1 MSRPNLLIITT
12 DQHRGDCYGFE
23 GRKVK
28 TPHIDQLAAAGT
40 RFQHCITPSAMCQP
54 ARASMLTG
62 LYPLTHGVVDNGI
75 DLPPETGDAG
85 FAGQLGRN
93 GYHTAFIGKAHFS
106 SYNTFSPTGT
116 PECHQSSPNFS
127 DDWNGPY
134 MGFEE
139 AQLLVLGHELKEM
152 ASAPKGLHY
161 ERWLR
166 RDGQGQKK
174 LGQAKVLLIGLGGIG
189 STVLQHLAAAGI
201 GKIGLVDQDTVALSN
216 LQRQTIYTFEDIG
229 RKKVS
234 VASNFV
240 KNLNKNVDIS
250 EYDFF
255 LNANNS
261 TSVIGEYD
269 IVLDGTDNVESRE
282 LINQHCVKLG
292 KPLIFGGVSGWEG
305 LVSLLVYKNSACFS
319 CIFTNSEKR
328 PAFFDCSSE
337 GVLGVTTSLV
347 GTLMVAETIK
357 LICNT
362 GQLLTNKLLICDALS
377 GVTEILNVQKNEQ
390 CNVCQPD
397 N

>member
-1 MSRPNLLIITT
+1 MDSQIDSEYFERYKRHILI
-12 DQHRGDCYGFE
+12 
-23 GRKVK
+23 K
-28 TPHIDQLAAAGT
+28 
-40 RFQHCITPSAMCQP
+40 
-54 ARASMLTG
+54 
-62 LYPLTHGVVDNGI
+62 N
-75 DLPPETGDAG
+75 
-85 FAGQLGRN
+85 
-93 GYHTAFIGKAHFS
+93 IG
-106 SYNTFSPTGT
+106 
-116 PECHQSSPNFS
+116 
-127 DDWNGPY
+127 
-134 MGFEE
+134 
-139 AQLLVLGHELKEM
+139 
-152 ASAPKGLHY
+152 
-161 ERWLR
+161 
-166 RDGQGQKK
+166 GQGQKK

-234 VASNFV
+234 VASKFV
-240 KNLNKNVDIS
+240 KNLNKNVHIS

-261 TSVIGEYD
+261 TRVIGEYD

-305 LVSLLVYKNSACFS
+305 LVSLLVYKNSACFA

-328 PAFFDCSSE
+328 PTFFDCSTE

-377 GVTEILNVQKNEQ
+377 GVTEILNVQKNEK
-390 CNVCQPD
+390 CSVCQPID
-397 N
+397 

>member
-1 MSRPNLLIITT
+1 M
-12 DQHRGDCYGFE
+12 H
-23 GRKVK
+23 
-28 TPHIDQLAAAGT
+28 DQL
-40 RFQHCITPSAMCQP
+40 
-54 ARASMLTG
+54 
-62 LYPLTHGVVDNGI
+62 DNYFFERYKRHI
-75 DLPPETGDAG
+75 LIK
-85 FAGQLGRN
+85 N
-93 GYHTAFIGKAHFS
+93 IG
-106 SYNTFSPTGT
+106 
-116 PECHQSSPNFS
+116 
-127 DDWNGPY
+127 
-134 MGFEE
+134 
-139 AQLLVLGHELKEM
+139 
-152 ASAPKGLHY
+152 
-161 ERWLR
+161 
-166 RDGQGQKK
+166 GQGQKK
-174 LGQAKVLLIGLGGIG
+174 LGQAKVLLVGLGGIG
-189 STVLQHLAAAGI
+189 STVIQHLAAAGI

-240 KNLNKNVDIS
+240 KNLNKNVHIS

-261 TSVIGEYD
+261 TRVIGEYD

-305 LVSLLVYKNSACFS
+305 LVSLLVYKNSACFA

-328 PAFFDCSSE
+328 PTFFDCSTE

-377 GVTEILNVQKNEQ
+377 GVTEILNVQKNEK
-390 CNVCQPD
+390 CSVCQPI

>member
-1 MSRPNLLIITT
+1 M
-12 DQHRGDCYGFE
+12 H
-23 GRKVK
+23 
-28 TPHIDQLAAAGT
+28 DQL
-40 RFQHCITPSAMCQP
+40 
-54 ARASMLTG
+54 
-62 LYPLTHGVVDNGI
+62 DNYFFERYKRHI
-75 DLPPETGDAG
+75 LIK
-85 FAGQLGRN
+85 N
-93 GYHTAFIGKAHFS
+93 IG
-106 SYNTFSPTGT
+106 
-116 PECHQSSPNFS
+116 
-127 DDWNGPY
+127 
-134 MGFEE
+134 
-139 AQLLVLGHELKEM
+139 
-152 ASAPKGLHY
+152 
-161 ERWLR
+161 
-166 RDGQGQKK
+166 GQGQKK
-174 LGQAKVLLIGLGGIG
+174 LGQAKVLLVGLGGIG
-189 STVLQHLAAAGI
+189 STVIQHLAAAGI

-240 KNLNKNVDIS
+240 KNLNKNVHIS

-261 TSVIGEYD
+261 TRVVGEYD

-282 LINQHCVKLG
+282 LINKHCVKLG

-305 LVSLLVYKNSACFS
+305 LVSLLVYKNSACFA

-328 PAFFDCSSE
+328 PTFFDCSTE

-377 GVTEILNVQKNEQ
+377 GVTEILNVQKNEK
-390 CNVCQPD
+390 CSVCQPI

>member
-127 DDWNGPY
+127 DDWNGPD

-166 RDGQGQKK
+166 R
-174 LGQAKVLLIGLGGIG
+174 
-189 STVLQHLAAAGI
+189 
-201 GKIGLVDQDTVALSN
+201 
-216 LQRQTIYTFEDIG
+216 
-229 RKKVS
+229 
-234 VASNFV
+234 
-240 KNLNKNVDIS
+240 
-250 EYDFF
+250 
-255 LNANNS
+255 
-261 TSVIGEYD
+261 
-269 IVLDGTDNVESRE
+269 
-282 LINQHCVKLG
+282 
-292 KPLIFGGVSGWEG
+292 
-305 LVSLLVYKNSACFS
+305 
-319 CIFTNSEKR
+319 
-328 PAFFDCSSE
+328 
-337 GVLGVTTSLV
+337 
-347 GTLMVAETIK
+347 
-357 LICNT
+357 
-362 GQLLTNKLLICDALS
+362 
-377 GVTEILNVQKNEQ
+377 
-390 CNVCQPD
+390 
-397 N
+397 

>member
-1 MSRPNLLIITT
+1 M
-12 DQHRGDCYGFE
+12 H
-23 GRKVK
+23 
-28 TPHIDQLAAAGT
+28 DQL
-40 RFQHCITPSAMCQP
+40 
-54 ARASMLTG
+54 
-62 LYPLTHGVVDNGI
+62 DNYFFERYKRHI
-75 DLPPETGDAG
+75 LIK
-85 FAGQLGRN
+85 N
-93 GYHTAFIGKAHFS
+93 IG
-106 SYNTFSPTGT
+106 
-116 PECHQSSPNFS
+116 
-127 DDWNGPY
+127 
-134 MGFEE
+134 
-139 AQLLVLGHELKEM
+139 
-152 ASAPKGLHY
+152 
-161 ERWLR
+161 
-166 RDGQGQKK
+166 GQGQKK
-174 LGQAKVLLIGLGGIG
+174 LGQAKVLLVGLGGIG

-240 KNLNKNVDIS
+240 KNLNKNVHIS

-261 TSVIGEYD
+261 TRVVGEYD

-305 LVSLLVYKNSACFS
+305 LVSLLVYKNSACFA

-328 PAFFDCSSE
+328 PTFFDCSTE

-377 GVTEILNVQKNEQ
+377 GVTEILNVQKNEK
-390 CNVCQPD
+390 CSVCQPI

>member
-1 MSRPNLLIITT
+1 M
-12 DQHRGDCYGFE
+12 H
-23 GRKVK
+23 
-28 TPHIDQLAAAGT
+28 DQL
-40 RFQHCITPSAMCQP
+40 
-54 ARASMLTG
+54 
-62 LYPLTHGVVDNGI
+62 DNYFFERYKRHI
-75 DLPPETGDAG
+75 LIK
-85 FAGQLGRN
+85 N
-93 GYHTAFIGKAHFS
+93 IG
-106 SYNTFSPTGT
+106 
-116 PECHQSSPNFS
+116 
-127 DDWNGPY
+127 
-134 MGFEE
+134 
-139 AQLLVLGHELKEM
+139 
-152 ASAPKGLHY
+152 
-161 ERWLR
+161 
-166 RDGQGQKK
+166 GQGQKK
-174 LGQAKVLLIGLGGIG
+174 LGQAKVLLVGLGGIG

-240 KNLNKNVDIS
+240 KNLNKNVHIS

-261 TSVIGEYD
+261 TRVIGEYD

-282 LINQHCVKLG
+282 LINKHCVKLG

-305 LVSLLVYKNSACFS
+305 LVSLLVYKNSACFA

-328 PAFFDCSSE
+328 PTFFDCSTE

-377 GVTEILNVQKNEQ
+377 GVTEILNVQKNEK
-390 CNVCQPD
+390 CSVCQPI

>member
-1 MSRPNLLIITT
+1 M
-12 DQHRGDCYGFE
+12 H
-23 GRKVK
+23 
-28 TPHIDQLAAAGT
+28 DQL
-40 RFQHCITPSAMCQP
+40 
-54 ARASMLTG
+54 
-62 LYPLTHGVVDNGI
+62 DNNYFERYKRHILIKNIG
-75 DLPPETGDAG
+75 
-85 FAGQLGRN
+85 GR
-93 GYHTAFIGKAHFS
+93 
-106 SYNTFSPTGT
+106 
-116 PECHQSSPNFS
+116 
-127 DDWNGPY
+127 
-134 MGFEE
+134 
-139 AQLLVLGHELKEM
+139 
-152 ASAPKGLHY
+152 
-161 ERWLR
+161 
-166 RDGQGQKK
+166 GQKK
-174 LGQAKVLLIGLGGIG
+174 LVQAKVLLVGLGGIG

-261 TSVIGEYD
+261 TNVIGKYD

-377 GVTEILNVQKNEQ
+377 GVTEILNVQKNEL
-390 CNVCQPD
+390 CNVCQP
-397 N
+397 NN

>member
-1 MSRPNLLIITT
+1 M
-12 DQHRGDCYGFE
+12 H
-23 GRKVK
+23 
-28 TPHIDQLAAAGT
+28 DQLDDYFFE
-40 RFQHCITPSAMCQP
+40 RYKRHI
-54 ARASMLTG
+54 LIK
-62 LYPLTHGVVDNGI
+62 N
-75 DLPPETGDAG
+75 
-85 FAGQLGRN
+85 
-93 GYHTAFIGKAHFS
+93 IG
-106 SYNTFSPTGT
+106 
-116 PECHQSSPNFS
+116 
-127 DDWNGPY
+127 
-134 MGFEE
+134 
-139 AQLLVLGHELKEM
+139 
-152 ASAPKGLHY
+152 
-161 ERWLR
+161 
-166 RDGQGQKK
+166 GQGQKK
-174 LGQAKVLLIGLGGIG
+174 LGQAKVLLVGLGGIG
-189 STVLQHLAAAGI
+189 STVIQHLAAAGI

-240 KNLNKNVDIS
+240 KNLNKSVHIS

-261 TSVIGEYD
+261 TRVVGEYD

-282 LINQHCVKLG
+282 LINKHCVKLG

-305 LVSLLVYKNSACFS
+305 LVSLLVYKNSACFA

-328 PAFFDCSSE
+328 PTFFDCSTE

-377 GVTEILNVQKNEQ
+377 GVTEILNVQKNEK
-390 CNVCQPD
+390 CNVCQPI

>member
-1 MSRPNLLIITT
+1 M
-12 DQHRGDCYGFE
+12 H
-23 GRKVK
+23 
-28 TPHIDQLAAAGT
+28 DQLDDYFFE
-40 RFQHCITPSAMCQP
+40 RYKRHI
-54 ARASMLTG
+54 LIK
-62 LYPLTHGVVDNGI
+62 N
-75 DLPPETGDAG
+75 
-85 FAGQLGRN
+85 
-93 GYHTAFIGKAHFS
+93 IG
-106 SYNTFSPTGT
+106 
-116 PECHQSSPNFS
+116 
-127 DDWNGPY
+127 
-134 MGFEE
+134 
-139 AQLLVLGHELKEM
+139 
-152 ASAPKGLHY
+152 
-161 ERWLR
+161 
-166 RDGQGQKK
+166 GQGQKK
-174 LGQAKVLLIGLGGIG
+174 LGQAKVLLVGLGGIG

-240 KNLNKNVDIS
+240 KNLNKNVHIS

-261 TSVIGEYD
+261 TRVVGEYD

-282 LINQHCVKLG
+282 LINKHCVKLG

-305 LVSLLVYKNSACFS
+305 LVSLLVYKNSACFA

-328 PAFFDCSSE
+328 PTFFDCSTE

-377 GVTEILNVQKNEQ
+377 GVTEILNVQKNEK
-390 CNVCQPD
+390 CSVCQPI

>member
-1 MSRPNLLIITT
+1 M
-12 DQHRGDCYGFE
+12 H
-23 GRKVK
+23 
-28 TPHIDQLAAAGT
+28 DQL
-40 RFQHCITPSAMCQP
+40 
-54 ARASMLTG
+54 
-62 LYPLTHGVVDNGI
+62 DNYFFERYKRHI
-75 DLPPETGDAG
+75 LIK
-85 FAGQLGRN
+85 N
-93 GYHTAFIGKAHFS
+93 IG
-106 SYNTFSPTGT
+106 
-116 PECHQSSPNFS
+116 
-127 DDWNGPY
+127 
-134 MGFEE
+134 
-139 AQLLVLGHELKEM
+139 
-152 ASAPKGLHY
+152 
-161 ERWLR
+161 
-166 RDGQGQKK
+166 GQGQKK
-174 LGQAKVLLIGLGGIG
+174 LGQAKVLLVGLGGIG

-240 KNLNKNVDIS
+240 KNLNKNVHIS

-261 TSVIGEYD
+261 TRVIGEYD

-305 LVSLLVYKNSACFS
+305 LVSLLVYKNSACFA

-328 PAFFDCSSE
+328 PTFFDCSTE

-347 GTLMVAETIK
+347 GTLMVSETIK

-362 GQLLTNKLLICDALS
+362 GQLLRNKLLICDALS
-377 GVTEILNVQKNEQ
+377 GVTEILNVQKNEK
-390 CNVCQPD
+390 CSVCQPI